1 MDQQAAISRLKSAWP
16 LIVEETRSV
25 LGGELHYQAI
35 VYHCLRLAGVPARQL
50 GMNVKQ
56 MIPNPVTT
64 DFRQRASQ
72 RNPGYAGVFET
83 IPDVV
88 LFAPDINGDWRRRR
102 YEETCRHMLL
112 AIEVKAS
119 ERANARL
126 RLGEIA
132 GDILKLA
139 AHRKELEHQGFRMTP
154 VMMVIDVAP
163 ESRERMT
170 DEARRE
176 SRRIAI
182 ERKVGWMYCSPS
194 EAEAEFLPAASI
206 GNDTPIEV
214 AGVKRV
220 ATSAPSR

>member
-1 MDQQAAISRLKSAWP
+1 MESREAIGLLHTAWP
-16 LIVEETRSV
+16 RIVAESRAV
-25 LGGELHYQAI
+25 PGGKLHYQAI
-35 VYHCLRLAGVPARQL
+35 VYHCLRLVGVPAPRL

-56 MIPNPVTT
+56 MFLDPVTE
-64 DFRQRASQ
+64 DFRRRAD
-72 RNPGYAGVFET
+72 RRHPDFAGAVEP

-88 LFAPDINGDWRRRR
+88 LFSPAINGDWRRRR
-102 YEETCRHMLL
+102 SEETARHMLL

-139 AHRKELEHQGFRMTP
+139 AHREELAHRGYAMTP

-170 DEARRE
+170 DEALAE
-176 SRRIAI
+176 SRLVAASNA
-182 ERKVGWMYCSPS
+182 VGKMYCSPV
-194 EAEAEFLPAASI
+194 ETVAELPI
-206 GNDTPIEV
+206 V
-214 AGVKRV
+214 A
-220 ATSAPSR
+220 P

>member
-1 MDQQAAISRLKSAWP
+1 MDNNAATSLLNSAWP
-16 LIVEETRSV
+16 LIVEESRAV

-35 VYHCLRLAGVPARQL
+35 VYHCLRIAGVPARQL

-56 MIPNPVTT
+56 MILDPVTA
-64 DFRQRASQ
+64 DFRQRADK
-72 RNPGYAGVFET
+72 RHPDYAGAFET

-119 ERANARL
+119 ERAKARL

-139 AHRKELEHQGFRMTP
+139 AHRDEMAHKGFCMSP

-163 ESRERMT
+163 ESHERMT
-170 DEARRE
+170 DEARAE
-176 SRRIAI
+176 CRRIAA
-182 ERKVGWMYCSPS
+182 EHKVGWMYCSPS
-194 EAEAEFLPAASI
+194 EAEAEFPPAASI
-206 GNDTPIEV
+206 GNYTPIEV
-214 AGVKRV
+214 A
-220 ATSAPSR
+220 